1 MTRIDEVL
9 KKHGDFVAEELIRR
23 HCPGHFLINVPI
35 YDRATEQIGDD
46 GITIGCRGINC
57 KECWNKEVETVGSL
71 EPTKETNGSI
81 TMNMN
86 EVETPKEIQRIL
98 SNMTENLNFLKDQ
111 IQLLEKYFS
120 PVIGPE
126 VNDVDVG
133 STKEN
138 PLTLLGRILD
148 TNNESIKE
156 ITSKVKCMIARC
168 QL

>member
-1 MTRIDEVL
+1 
-9 KKHGDFVAEELIRR
+9 
-23 HCPGHFLINVPI
+23 
-35 YDRATEQIGDD
+35 
-46 GITIGCRGINC
+46 
-57 KECWNKEVETVGSL
+57 
-71 EPTKETNGSI
+71 
-81 TMNMN
+81 MNNN

-126 VNDVDVG
+126 VNDIDVG
-133 STKEN
+133 SPKEN

-156 ITSKVKCMIARC
+156 ITSKVRCMIARC